1 MTEFLGTLN
10 PPQRRAVEQT
20 EGPLL
25 VLAGAGSGKTR
36 VIAARIAH
44 LIAAKG
50 VLPAQILAVTF
61 TNKAAGEMRERV
73 AKVLGA
79 RSLGIWVTT
88 FHSACVRILRQHADR
103 LGYEKSFQI
112 YDTADQLA
120 VVKEGIKELQLDP
133 DRYKPSALL
142 GRISWAKN
150 HLMTPSAFEQTAA
163 SFGLE
168 RAAARLYPWYQERL
182 RQHQSIDFDDL
193 LQLTVRLFEEHPAV
207 LDAYQERFRY
217 LLIDEF
223 QDTNPV
229 QYRWVRLLTGRH
241 QNLCV
246 VGDDDQSIY
255 RFRGA
260 DVGNILRFEQDF
272 PSAEVILLEQNYRST
287 QTILN
292 AAMAVVSGNPS
303 RKPKQLWT
311 DNRGGPPITRCRAA
325 DDETEADY
333 IARTIEALHRTE
345 HLRYGDCCVLY
356 RTNAQSRSLEEG
368 LRRRGMPYQIIGGVR
383 FYERKEIKDILAYL
397 RVIAN
402 PQDRVSLLRIINV
415 PTRGIG
421 ATTIERIDR
430 AAAVWGVSFAD
441 AIGRLLDAPAEAEAA
456 GVTLA
461 SAPRKA
467 LAELWTTLRDLWRR
481 HEQLAQGDGSASAG
495 GGLTGV
501 LEALLRRTR
510 YQEWLKQEFGPAA
523 EPRIE
528 NIQELFSALEE
539 FEEQF
544 SEHGDGGGVAPRPGP
559 LPERLLESL
568 PEPSLTP
575 RHDSPLPAFLDQ
587 VALVSD
593 VDELSE
599 EGGAVLL
606 MTLHSAK
613 GLEFPAVFLAG
624 MEEGLFPHAR
634 SLAEPVEMEEERRLC
649 YVGMTRAKQ
658 RLYLIHTEM
667 RRLYGS
673 VQWNAPSR
681 FLDEVP
687 AELFESVFEGVVPFD
702 AGTVAIGDRDHDW
715 TAPEEEPVV
724 CADAYGDGG
733 IGSKG
738 AFPLGE
744 AEHRFDLRASREER
758 MAMGGAGGAESSP
771 PDLNVGARVRHPLW
785 GTGTIRLS
793 EGRGERQKVVVH
805 FASVGTKKLL
815 VRQARLEQV

>member
-1 MTEFLGTLN
+1 MNSAHFLDQLN
-10 PPQRRAVEQT
+10 PPQRRAVERT

-36 VIAARIAH
+36 VIAARIAY
-44 LIAAKG
+44 LIASKG

-73 AKVLGA
+73 AHLLGV
-79 RSLGIWVTT
+79 RSLGVWVST

-120 VVKEGIKELQLDP
+120 VVKEGTKELQLDP
-133 DRYKPSALL
+133 ERYKPSALL

-150 HLMTPSAFEQTAA
+150 HLMTPDAFERTAA

-182 RQHQSIDFDDL
+182 RRHQAIDFDDL
-193 LQLTVRLFEEHPAV
+193 LQLSVRLFDEHPAV
-207 LDAYQERFRY
+207 LEAYQQRFRY

-229 QYRWVRLLTGRH
+229 QYRWVRQLTGRH

-287 QTILN
+287 QTILD
-292 AAMAVVSGNPS
+292 AAMAVVSGNAS

-311 DNRGGPPITRCRAA
+311 DNRGGPLITRCRAS

-333 IARTIEALHRTE
+333 IARTIDALQRTDG
-345 HLRYGDCCVLY
+345 LRYGDCCVLY

-368 LRRRGMPYQIIGGVR
+368 LRRRGIPYQIIGGVR
-383 FYERKEIKDILAYL
+383 FYERKEIKDLLAYL
-397 RVIAN
+397 RVIVN
-402 PQDRVSLLRIINV
+402 PQDRVGLLRILNV
-415 PTRGIG
+415 PARGIG
-421 ATTIERIDR
+421 ATTIERIEQ
-430 AAAVWGVSFAD
+430 AAAAWGLPLAD

-456 GVTLA
+456 GVVLA
-461 SAPRKA
+461 SAPRRA
-467 LAELWTTLRDLWRR
+467 LAEFRSVLRDLRR
-481 HEQLAQGDGSASAG
+481 RYEQLEPGSAS
-495 GGLTGV
+495 GGLTG
-501 LEALLRRTR
+501 LLDELLRRTG
-510 YQEWLKQEFGPAA
+510 YQEWLRQEFGPAA

-528 NIQELFSALEE
+528 NIQELFSAIEE
-539 FEEQF
+539 FEERLFEDDNDRGRRGEAVPHPEQ
-544 SEHGDGGGVAPRPGP
+544 
-559 LPERLLESL
+559 PERI
-568 PEPSLTP
+568 
-575 RHDSPLPAFLDQ
+575 LPAFLDQ

-593 VDELSE
+593 VDDLNGE
-599 EGGAVLL
+599 EGAVLL

-673 VQWNAPSR
+673 VQWNPPSR

-687 AELFESVFEGVVPFD
+687 EELLESVFEGVAPFD
-702 AGTVAIGDRDHDW
+702 AGMAAPTAMNDHVDDW
-715 TAPEEEPVV
+715 TAP
-724 CADAYGDGG
+724 DAAPD
-733 IGSKG
+733 
-738 AFPLGE
+738 F
-744 AEHRFDLRASREER
+744 
-758 MAMGGAGGAESSP
+758 ES
-771 PDLNVGARVRHPLW
+771 LQAGARVRHPVW
-785 GTGTIRLS
+785 GIGTIRLS

-805 FASVGTKKLL
+805 FASVGVKKLL
-815 VRQARLEQV
+815 VRQARLERA

>member
-1 MTEFLGTLN
+1 MNSAHFLEQLN
-10 PPQRRAVEQT
+10 PPQRLAVERT

-36 VIAARIAH
+36 VIAARIAY

-73 AKVLGA
+73 AHLLGV
-79 RSLGIWVTT
+79 RSLGVWVST

-120 VVKEGIKELQLDP
+120 VVKEGIKVLQLDP

-150 HLMTPSAFEQTAA
+150 HLMTPEAFERTAA

-168 RAAARLYPWYQERL
+168 RASARLYPWYQERL
-182 RQHQSIDFDDL
+182 RQHQAIDFDDL
-193 LQLTVRLFEEHPAV
+193 LQLTVRLFEAHPTV
-207 LDAYQERFRY
+207 LEAYQQRFRY

-272 PSAEVILLEQNYRST
+272 PSAVVILLEQNYRST

-325 DDETEADY
+325 DDEAEADY
-333 IARTIEALHRTE
+333 IARTIDE
-345 HLRYGDCCVLY
+345 LRRREELRHGDCCVLY

-368 LRRRGMPYQIIGGVR
+368 LRRRGIPYQIIGGVR
-383 FYERKEIKDILAYL
+383 FYERKEIKDLLAYL
-397 RVIAN
+397 RVITN
-402 PQDRVSLLRIINV
+402 PQDRISLLRILNV
-415 PTRGIG
+415 PARGIG
-421 ATTIERIDR
+421 ATTIERIEQ
-430 AAAVWGVSFAD
+430 AASAWGLSLAD
-441 AIGRLLDAPAEAEAA
+441 AVGRLLDAPPEAQAA
-456 GVTLA
+456 GVALA

-467 LAELWTTLRDLWRR
+467 LAELWTVLRGLRRR
-481 HEQLAQGDGSASAG
+481 HDALASGAEG
-495 GGLTGV
+495 GGLAG
-501 LEALLRRTR
+501 LLDELLRRTG
-510 YQEWLKQEFGPAA
+510 YQEWLRQEFGPAA

-528 NIQELFSALEE
+528 NIQELFSAVEE
-539 FEEQF
+539 FEERA
-544 SEHGDGGGVAPRPGP
+544 SDEPDEARAD
-559 LPERLLESL
+559 RSL
-568 PEPSLTP
+568 A
-575 RHDSPLPAFLDQ
+575 AFLDG

-593 VDELSE
+593 VDEWR

-613 GLEFPAVFLAG
+613 GLEFPTVFLAG

-649 YVGMTRAKQ
+649 YVGMTRAKR

-687 AELFESVFEGVVPFD
+687 AELYESVFEGVAPFD
-702 AGTVAIGDRDHDW
+702 ARSDPADREHDW
-715 TAPEEEPVV
+715 TAPAEESVV

-733 IGSKG
+733 IGGKG
-738 AFPLGE
+738 AFPPGE
-744 AEHRFDLRASREER
+744 AEHRFDMRAMREER
-758 MAMGGAGGAESSP
+758 MAMEGAGGAESSP
-771 PDLNVGARVRHPLW
+771 PDFNVGARVRHPVW
-785 GTGTIRLS
+785 GMGTIKLS
-793 EGRGERQKVVVH
+793 EGWGERQKVVVH
-805 FASVGTKKLL
+805 FASVGVKKLL
-815 VRQARLEQV
+815 VRQARLERA